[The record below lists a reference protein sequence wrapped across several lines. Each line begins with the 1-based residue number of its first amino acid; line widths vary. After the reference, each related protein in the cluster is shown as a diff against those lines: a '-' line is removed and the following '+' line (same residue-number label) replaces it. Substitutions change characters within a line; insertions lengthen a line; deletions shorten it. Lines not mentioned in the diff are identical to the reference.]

1 MGRCSAGSEQ
11 QAGPRP
17 SSHPSA
23 KGIVRLVDVPA
34 ADRSLTGAESV
45 ATIHA
50 ARLDL
55 VSLDRRSIEAILD
68 GRLSD
73 AEHRLGL
80 SLAADIEM
88 SAGLLRVRLADLR
101 SVPQVQAWLLRVVTV
116 REPTRRM
123 VGFVGFHGPPNG
135 RGEVEVGYEI
145 LAGDR
150 RQGYATEAAAA
161 LLDWAAR
168 EHDVRHFVA
177 SISPLNAPS
186 LGVIGNLG
194 FHQDGSQW
202 DLTGGTE
209 LVFRLDLP
217 AGPASAGVRP

>member
-1 MGRCSAGSEQ
+1 MDTPLADG
-11 QAGPRP
+11 
-17 SSHPSA
+17 
-23 KGIVRLVDVPA
+23 LPA
-34 ADRSLTGAESV
+34 RSGSV
-45 ATIHA
+45 ATIRS

-55 VSLDRRSIEAILD
+55 VSLDRRSMEAILD
-68 GRLSD
+68 GRLRD

-80 SLAADIEM
+80 VLAPDIEM
-88 SAGLLRVRLADLR
+88 AMGLLRVRLADLR
-101 SVPQVQAWLLRVVTV
+101 SVPQVQPWLLRIVAV

-168 EHDVRHFVA
+168 EHGVRHFVA
-177 SISPLNAPS
+177 SVSPLNAPS
-186 LGVIGNLG
+186 LGVVDKLG
-194 FHQDGSQW
+194 FRQDGSQW

-217 AGPASAGVRP
+217 D